1 MCFSRGKKVAKKVGL
16 ALIYAHISIFSC
28 IQSREIGAFLLCSVV
43 LVGYLSQYIKFF
55 VWSDDLGI
63 EHTLIYITI
72 TI

>member
-1 MCFSRGKKVAKKVGL
+1 MHTYLF
-16 ALIYAHISIFSC
+16 FSC